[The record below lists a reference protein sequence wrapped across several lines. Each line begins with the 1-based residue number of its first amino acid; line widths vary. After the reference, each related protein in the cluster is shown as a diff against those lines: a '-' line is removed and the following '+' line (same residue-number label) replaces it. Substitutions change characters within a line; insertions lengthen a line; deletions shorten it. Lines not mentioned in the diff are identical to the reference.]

1 MSNNRGIPPIVAG
14 LLIVPIVLLLKA
26 IDLNQ
31 IPSYVPTYEINSPS
45 EPLYLETYTQPKA
58 ELNSENLK
66 AAFPTFSENP
76 SADRGFEKTSTPK
89 ALVRPKQE
97 QEEPYIGLI
106 GCGENG
112 SCYGDLNSS
121 GVAKEVFVNGYY
133 RSDGTYVRSH
143 YRSRPNK

>member
-1 MSNNRGIPPIVAG
+1 MSDNKGIPPIVAG
-14 LLIVPIVLLLKA
+14 LLIVPIVLLVKA

-31 IPSYVPTYEINSPS
+31 TPSYVPTYEIKSPS
-45 EPLYLETYTQPKA
+45 EPLYSETYTQPKA

-66 AAFPTFSENP
+66 AAFPIFPENLLT
-76 SADRGFEKTSTPK
+76 SRGPEKTSSPK
-89 ALVRPKQE
+89 VLVRSKQE
-97 QEEPYIGLI
+97 REEEYLGQI

-121 GVAKEVFVNGYY
+121 GVSKEVFVNGYY
-133 RSDGTYVRSH
+133 RSDGVYVRSH